1 MAKYIE
7 YTKGAVPVIENM
19 KPTTI
24 DSGGYLKT
32 PNLYARY
39 LQLRKNEVLED
50 SLENSTSHEF
60 FVLKGSGQTIVHSEP
75 EMIINWNKGDVFIIP
90 YQEKGAKHI
99 SFEDNILIFKVDD
112 SPLLNYLFCKPLGQK
127 FLPTHFLHT
136 DIMREIEKYSQE
148 NSASERNRNGVLLT
162 TEQMMNERLNT
173 ITHTL
178 WSLYNKISPN
188 SVQEPHRH
196 NSVAIDLCIEV
207 DEEASQN
214 GLVYTLMGKDVDENN
229 KIVDPI
235 KMTWKKNNCFTT
247 PPGWWHSH
255 HNESQKPAWVFPI
268 QDAGLHTYMQTL
280 DISFSQK
287 SK

>member
-7 YTKGAVPVIENM
+7 YTKGAVPVLESM
-19 KPTTI
+19 KPTSI
-24 DSGGYLKT
+24 DCEGHIKT

-39 LQLRKNEVLED
+39 LQLIKNEVFLD
-50 SLENSTSHEF
+50 NLKNSTSHEF
-60 FVLKGSGQTIVHSEP
+60 FVLEGSGQTIINSEP
-75 EMIINWNKGDVFIIP
+75 KNIINWNKGDVFIIP
-90 YQEKGAKHI
+90 YQENGAKHI
-99 SFEDNILIFKVDD
+99 PFEDNVIIFKVDD
-112 SPLLNYLFCKPLGQK
+112 SPLLDYLSSKPVGQK
-127 FLPTHFLHT
+127 FSPTHFLHN
-136 DIMREIEKYSQE
+136 DIMREIENYSE
-148 NSASERNRNGVLLT
+148 EKGCSERNRNGVLLT

-178 WSLYNKISPN
+178 WSLYNQIPPN

-207 DEEASQN
+207 DEESSKN
-214 GLVYTLMGKDVDENN
+214 GMVYTLMGKELDKNN
-229 KIVDPI
+229 QIVDPV
-235 KMTWKKNNCFTT
+235 KMVWKKHCCFTT

-255 HNESQKPAWVFPI
+255 HNESQQTAWVFPI

-280 DISFSQK
+280 DINFSQK